1 MHLRKYQ
8 EFHLEGHSE
17 MELTW
22 KLDQVPRPGSATV
35 RVTDLGLQGLLNPR
49 PSVREDGDLLV
60 DEYLSPIKLQ
70 ALTGLDDLRQVRAL
84 EMRVDTR
91 ENSLG
96 NFGVYLPN
104 LKQLK
109 LNNSVLT
116 SVRDLGTALS
126 HLQVLWMARCGL
138 SDLDGISSCCS
149 LKELYV
155 AYNNIADLSP
165 VSLLEELEILDLE
178 GNSIEDIGQ
187 VHYLGLCTKLTTL
200 TMEGNLICLN
210 PSPQSS
216 EVTNYNYRAE
226 VNKLIP
232 HLKSLDEIPANKTAI
247 PCKMNKDW
255 LMVKESIKEG
265 NLVEEGAGLDSH
277 PSVTRRP
284 SSAGRLAT
292 SNFLPASRPQTA
304 QRPPT
309 AHLLSSNSTFLESTV
324 SEEIV
329 PEDDSSDLTHGV
341 SRVICGN
348 PIKALHARR
357 QKLGST
363 AVNMF
368 QPQCHPDDPEE
379 TSCVNVEEIFAELKI
394 WTEQYNQCP
403 HTIPREKA
411 LQVLKITYSDEEEE
425 AWSLSDS
432 CDEDSKEMNKEDLKE
447 KMSPDSSYQSGV
459 SQSSSDSLHVSEN
472 ALPALIKYPLV
483 PSPPKC
489 PSPAS
494 IQGVK
499 GGLVRARHR
508 NVSSS
513 EKVALLKPTFLTT
526 VNRDVQH
533 VVEKT
538 TVLSLC
544 GKHDAS
550 STISMLGQKYRSC
563 GNINKSTRRPIS
575 GPAAIGSTNIR
586 ATVDS
591 NLHKMISPHHPA
603 VRSCTKTPETLTV
616 LNVGRPLI
624 AKASLQSLPSRPNI
638 SMITQSKFPE
648 L

>member
-1 MHLRKYQ
+1 
-8 EFHLEGHSE
+8 

-22 KLDQVPRPGSATV
+22 KLNRVPRPGSATV
-35 RVTDLGLQGLLNPR
+35 RVTDLGLQGRLNPS
-49 PSVREDGDLLV
+49 PLVRDDGDLLV
-60 DEYLSPIKLQ
+60 DEYLSPSKLQ

-104 LKQLK
+104 LKHLK

-149 LKELYV
+149 LKELFV

-165 VSLLEELEILDLE
+165 VSLLEHLEILDLE

-187 VHYLGLCTKLTTL
+187 VQYLELCTKLTTL
-200 TMEGNLICLN
+200 TMEGNLICLK
-210 PSPQSS
+210 PSPQYS
-216 EVTNYNYRAE
+216 EVTDYNYRAE

-232 HLKSLDEIPANKTAI
+232 HLKMLDEVPANQIAI

-255 LMVKESIKEG
+255 LLVKESIKEG
-265 NLVEEGAGLDSH
+265 SLVEEAAGLDSH
-277 PSVTRRP
+277 SGSLTRRP
-284 SSAGRLAT
+284 CSAGRPTT
-292 SNFLPASRPQTA
+292 SNFFSASRPQTA

-309 AHLLSSNSTFLESTV
+309 AHLLSSNNTFLESTL

-363 AVNMF
+363 AMNLF
-368 QPQCHPDDPEE
+368 QPQCYPDDSEE
-379 TSCVNVEEIFAELKI
+379 TSDVNAEEIFAELKI

-411 LQVLKITYSDEEEE
+411 LQVLKITQSDEEEE
-425 AWSLSDS
+425 EWSLSDS
-432 CDEDSKEMNKEDLKE
+432 FDEDSKEMNNEDLKE
-447 KMSPDSSYQSGV
+447 KLSPDSSYQSGV
-459 SQSSSDSLHVSEN
+459 SQSSSDSLRASEN
-472 ALPALIKYPLV
+472 ALPALTKHPLV

-494 IQGVK
+494 VQGVK
-499 GGLVRARHR
+499 GGLVRVRR
-508 NVSSS
+508 LKVSSS
-513 EKVALLKPTFLTT
+513 EKVALLKPTFLSM
-526 VNRDVQH
+526 VNKDVAEH

-544 GKHDAS
+544 GKPDAS
-550 STISMLGQKYRSC
+550 SNTSMLGQKFRPC
-563 GNINKSTRRPIS
+563 GSINKPTRRPSS
-575 GPAAIGSTNIR
+575 GPAATGSTNIR
-586 ATVDS
+586 ATVES
-591 NLHKMISPHHPA
+591 NIHKMIHPHHSA
-603 VRSCTKTPETLTV
+603 VHSCTKRPETLAV
-616 LNVGRPLI
+616 LNVGCPLTT
-624 AKASLQSLPSRPNI
+624 KASLQSLPSRPNI